1 MLEELRS
8 QKKSKRTR
16 TSRVQQ
22 FDLLDVTES
31 LGYQTHRKTGG
42 RNCWTKEEDE
52 ELRQAINTSLQ
63 KIGYANGI
71 ADITTIQESMEIA
84 KKISWETLAKQH
96 KSGVRTAKELKK
108 RWTGSLDP
116 NLKRGRWTAEEDDLL
131 IKSYEKYGAKWSLI
145 SSQIAGRTDDQC
157 AKRYIEVLGPS
168 SKGRLRDW
176 SLEEDLALI
185 HKVKAYGTKWRK
197 ISSEMEFRPSL
208 TCRNRW
214 RKLVTLVV
222 RGQAREEIARA
233 IKEDKDISL
242 SNALEMEEAETRQE
256 QKPDSQSTKMEILN
270 MVTMSDNDTLKES
283 TSKIPS
289 SGGIVVN
296 DVVVNS
302 NPTGKSSAK
311 VASLGPANTSTALVD
326 QERTHSTTSQD
337 APSTSRGPEILA
349 LNTSNLEVYK
359 KIGLSPSI
367 SPDTSTPTQIT
378 ADMNNSGGDAV
389 ILDPVGE
396 LSSRG
401 ERLDDERGMVQQH
414 TAEIRQGDTGHQ
426 SQERERDGQVV
437 PDSQYTKWG
446 ISLENTSGTS
456 VLERAISSK
465 EMVEEVIKQA
475 KSHSL
480 RITIHKHIHNHF
492 GVHPEIS
499 KSNDRSTSLAPSYCS
514 DSLFEPHRADM
525 YQRSWSPSSVPSN
538 ISRLWDSNGTN
549 SNIDINVNSSK
560 GNDDTKH
567 RTVQITESSSSL
579 LLADKY
585 SGTGEQDPQIT
596 GAESTG
602 GTSDGKTGFDR
613 DSVRNAVIQM
623 GLPNSFARATTDNT
637 TGTRDREL
645 NPTLDAL
652 RSKTSSASSSES
664 NIASLLN
671 ESTME
676 SRNVSSN
683 SLMDAYIRGETRL
696 LRSEGQTPVSQ
707 AGSYS
712 ESSRDITP
720 ISVQDKDGL
729 LDMNGLFLS
738 RKAKEALKGSS
749 HSPDVKPSKRSCN
762 MPDVEPYRVPHFR
775 FLPAALKPQLNSS
788 PNLSN
793 ILNPP
798 SSLNPHTTS
807 TTALREK
814 Q

>member
-1 MLEELRS
+1 MLEELKS
-8 QKKSKRTR
+8 QKKSKRAR

-52 ELRQAINTSLQ
+52 ELRQAINASLQ
-63 KIGYANGI
+63 KIGYVNGI

-116 NLKRGRWTAEEDDLL
+116 NLKRGRWTTEEDDLL

-185 HKVKAYGTKWRK
+185 HKVKTYGTKWRK

-242 SNALEMEEAETRQE
+242 SNTLEMEVVDNGQE

-289 SGGIVVN
+289 SGDMVIN
-296 DVVVNS
+296 KVVVNG
-302 NPTGKSSAK
+302 NPTGEGSVEVGSTD
-311 VASLGPANTSTALVD
+311 PTNTGTTKPD
-326 QERTHSTTSQD
+326 QGRPQGTTSQD
-337 APSTSRGPEILA
+337 TLQTSRRPEVLA

-359 KIGLSPSI
+359 KIGLPSGV
-367 SPDTSTPTQIT
+367 SPDTSTPTEIT
-378 ADMNNSGGDAV
+378 ADMNNSRGDAV
-389 ILDPVGE
+389 RLDPIGE
-396 LSSRG
+396 LLSKG
-401 ERLDDERGMVQQH
+401 DELSDARGMIQQH
-414 TAEIRQGDTGHQ
+414 TTEIQQRDTRHQ
-426 SQERERDGQVV
+426 SQEQDRDGQVV
-437 PDSQYTKWG
+437 PDSQFVKWG
-446 ISLENTSGTS
+446 VSLESLSGTS
-456 VLERAISSK
+456 VSETAISSK
-465 EMVEEVIKQA
+465 EMVEEIIKQA
-475 KSHSL
+475 KNHSL
-480 RITIHKHIHNHF
+480 KITIHKHIHNHF
-492 GVHPEIS
+492 GVHPNIS
-499 KSNDRSTSLAPSYCS
+499 KSNDRSTSLAPSHCS
-514 DSLFEPHRADM
+514 DSLLEPHPTKM
-525 YQRSWSPSSVPSN
+525 YQRSWSPSSVPSGL
-538 ISRLWDSNGTN
+538 SSLWDNNGTN
-549 SNIDINVNSSK
+549 RNIDINTNNSK
-560 GNDDTKH
+560 DNDDTKH
-567 RTVQITESSSSL
+567 RTVQILT
-579 LLADKY
+579 DKY
-585 SGTGEQDPQIT
+585 SGNGEQDSQIT

-602 GTSDGKTGFDR
+602 GTSDGKVSFDR

-623 GLPNSFARATTDNT
+623 GLPSSFARVTIDNT

-671 ESTME
+671 ESTVE
-676 SRNVSSN
+676 SRNISSS
-683 SLMDAYIRGETRL
+683 SLMDTYIRGEARL

-707 AGSYS
+707 VGSYS

-720 ISVQDKDGL
+720 LPVQDKDGL
-729 LDMNGLFLS
+729 LDMNGLFLA
-738 RKAKEALKGSS
+738 RKAKGTLRDSS

-798 SSLNPHTTS
+798 SSLNAHATS
-807 TTALREK
+807 TTILKEK